1 MPCDIGVVGLGVM
14 GANLALNMERNGF
27 HIAGYDLE
35 AAKGQAFVAGPA
47 AGRHVELAPS
57 PDALMAMLKRP
68 RRVLM
73 MVPAG
78 AAVDSAIAHLKPHL
92 QPGDILIDGG
102 NSWFLDTERRSK
114 ELAGGGFHFIGTG
127 VSGGEQG
134 ALWGP
139 AIMPG
144 GQREAWDALAP
155 ILRAIAAKA
164 DDGEPCV
171 EYMGPGGAGH
181 YVKMVHNGI
190 EYGDMQLIA
199 EAYDL
204 LSRGLRLP
212 AKELSAIFEEWN
224 TGDLRS
230 YLIEIT
236 AEVLAR
242 TDPETGRP
250 LVDLILDEA
259 QQKGTGKWTSQH
271 AFDIGAPI
279 PTINAAVESRIL
291 SALKTERVHASRIL
305 HGPAPQY
312 HGKKE
317 RLVDA
322 VRAALYASK
331 VTSYAQGFGLLKL
344 ASAEYKY
351 DLRAGDI
358 ARIWRAGCII
368 RASLLG
374 DIMAAYQRDAA
385 LPNLLLDD
393 AFRQAVESRQGSWRF
408 VVQVAVETGIPVPA
422 MSASLAYF
430 DAYRSERLPAN
441 LTQGQ
446 RDYFGAHTY
455 RRVDKPGVFHTEW

>member
-1 MPCDIGVVGLGVM
+1 MQCDIGVVGLGVM

-35 AAKGQAFVAGPA
+35 TAKGQAFVAGPA
-47 AGRHVELAPS
+47 AGRRVELAPS
-57 PDALMAMLKRP
+57 PEGLMAMLKRP

-102 NSWFLDTERRSK
+102 NTWFLDTERRSR
-114 ELAGGGFHFIGTG
+114 ELAADGFNYVGTG

-144 GQREAWDALAP
+144 GQREAWEAIAP

-171 EYMGPGGAGH
+171 DYMGPGAAGH

-204 LSRGLRLP
+204 LSRALRLP
-212 AKELSAIFEEWN
+212 ARELSAIFQEWN
-224 TGDLRS
+224 AGDLRS
-230 YLIEIT
+230 YLVEIT

-305 HGPAPQY
+305 RGPSPHY
-312 HGKKE
+312 HGKRE

-331 VTSYAQGFGLLKL
+331 VTSYAQGFGLLRM

-351 DLRAGDI
+351 DLQAGNI

-393 AFRQAVESRQGSWRF
+393 AFRQAVETRQGSWRF
-408 VVQVAVETGIPVPA
+408 VVQVAVEMGIPVPA

-455 RRVDKPGVFHTEW
+455 RRLDRPGVFHTEW